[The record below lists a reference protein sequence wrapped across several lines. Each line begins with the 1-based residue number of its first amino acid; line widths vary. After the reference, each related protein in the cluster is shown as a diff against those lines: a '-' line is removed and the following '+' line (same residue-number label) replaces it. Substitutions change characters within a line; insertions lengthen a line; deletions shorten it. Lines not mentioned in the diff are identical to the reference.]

1 MDNKIQGNENLTDK
15 LKWYAW
21 TLLNHEFGEPG
32 IIKKQEKLQR
42 QRKKVVHRI

>member
-21 TLLNHEFGEPG
+21 TLLNNEFGDPG
-32 IIKKQEKLQR
+32 IIKKN
-42 QRKKVVHRI
+42 KKKYKDRERR